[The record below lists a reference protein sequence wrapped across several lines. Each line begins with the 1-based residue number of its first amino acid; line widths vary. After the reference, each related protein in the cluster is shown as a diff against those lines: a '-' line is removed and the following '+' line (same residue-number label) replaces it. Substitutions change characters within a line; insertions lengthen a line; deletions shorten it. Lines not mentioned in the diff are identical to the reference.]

1 MKILR
6 DILYKVNIDSVIGS
20 TEISINK
27 IEFNSLKIDNN
38 DLFVA
43 ISGNQINGHQ
53 FISQVIEKGAK
64 VILCKKLPVN
74 ISKEITYVKV
84 KDVRESLALICS
96 NYYDNPSKKIK
107 LIGITGTNGKTTT
120 ANLMF
125 QLFRFFN
132 YKVGLVSTNKIII
145 DNENIKSDF
154 RKKKKNIK
162 NIIKKIKIKINLIF

>member
-53 FISQVIEKGAK
+53 FISQVIE
-64 VILCKKLPVN
+64 
-74 ISKEITYVKV
+74 
-84 KDVRESLALICS
+84 
-96 NYYDNPSKKIK
+96 
-107 LIGITGTNGKTTT
+107 
-120 ANLMF
+120 
-125 QLFRFFN
+125 
-132 YKVGLVSTNKIII
+132 
-145 DNENIKSDF
+145 
-154 RKKKKNIK
+154 
-162 NIIKKIKIKINLIF
+162 

>member
-64 VILCKKLPVN
+64 VILCELLP
-74 ISKEITYVKV
+74 KEIVKHVTYIKV
-84 KDVRESLALICS
+84 KDVRESLSLIC
-96 NYYDNPSKKIK
+96 NNFYDNPSKKLK
-107 LIGITGTNGKTTT
+107 LIILLPFYLTMMCVIRVISKKYYSI
-120 ANLMF
+120 
-125 QLFRFFN
+125 N
-132 YKVGLVSTNKIII
+132 YHYN
-145 DNENIKSDF
+145 
-154 RKKKKNIK
+154 
-162 NIIKKIKIKINLIF
+162 